1 MIKHTQTISRQ
12 FVDGLFECVCVCDD
26 FVKLV
31 LKGLKNKYNGHTLNS

>member
-12 FVDGLFECVCVCDD
+12 FVDGLFECVCDD

-31 LKGLKNKYNGHTLNS
+31 HKGLKNKYNGHTLNS